1 MNFTEKDIQKEIKYR
16 KSMKKLQIA
25 VLLYLTGIFVAA
37 FAFPD
42 SYAFIYVLLSP
53 ILLMVI
59 GGVIYNTLI
68 FRMNQLMRKHLT
80 VPAYLYYEN
89 SMDLYGSICN
99 ERIDPELAQVFI
111 NDILWTLHPHKHLY
125 KLYLSEIKC
134 DPDTMTARPAP

>member
-1 MNFTEKDIQKEIKYR
+1 
-16 KSMKKLQIA
+16 
-25 VLLYLTGIFVAA
+25 
-37 FAFPD
+37 
-42 SYAFIYVLLSP
+42 
-53 ILLMVI
+53 MVI
-59 GGVIYNTLI
+59 GGIIYNTLI
-68 FRMNQLMRKHLT
+68 FRMNRLMRKHLT

-89 SMDLYGSICN
+89 SMDIYGSICN

>member
-1 MNFTEKDIQKEIKYR
+1 MNFTEKDIQNEIKYR
-16 KSMKKLQIA
+16 KAMKKLQLA
-25 VLLYLTGIFVAA
+25 VLVYLTGIFVAT

-80 VPAYLYYEN
+80 VP
-89 SMDLYGSICN
+89 
-99 ERIDPELAQVFI
+99 
-111 NDILWTLHPHKHLY
+111 
-125 KLYLSEIKC
+125 
-134 DPDTMTARPAP
+134 